1 MRWHGLAVL
10 TGLFALGLV
19 SAGHVQRGLALKR
32 QRASGLSLCLSWFV
46 LAASGYA
53 LSYLVSEP
61 WRPALGLFHAGLGVA
76 AFALGALHAWSPRP
90 RRSKAEARA
99 GDAGPRGQEAW
110 ERAQR

>member
-19 SAGHVQRGLALKR
+19 SAGHVPRGLALKR
-32 QRASGLSLCLSWFV
+32 HRASGLSLCLSWFA

-53 LSYLVSEP
+53 LSYLVPEP

-76 AFALGALHAWSPRP
+76 AFGLGALHAWSPRP
-90 RRSKAEARA
+90 GRSKVEARS
-99 GDAGPRGQEAW
+99 GDTGPRGQESW